1 MTEPTLLR
9 NVQTE
14 LSAKGYR
21 LFRNSV
27 GLGYVGTV
35 VDEACQHRLVKT
47 RVEGVDVYTEAEM
60 RRYVT
65 LANAR
70 PIKFGLGVGSPDL
83 VGWRRVV
90 VTPEMVGRD
99 IAVFVG
105 IEGKTPGTRTTPE
118 QRNFLQQIARWGGEA
133 KIAREDGFEEVEA
146 C

>member
-1 MTEPTLLR
+1 MIAGTLYTMGRPRPSHAMVERSLGADLGSGR
-9 NVQTE
+9 HGGPPPPSGWVILPE
-14 LSAKGYR
+14 VEI
-21 LFRNSV
+21 LFSTGESV
-27 GLGYVGTV
+27 V
-35 VDEACQHRLVKT
+35 
-47 RVEGVDVYTEAEM
+47 
-60 RRYVT
+60 
-65 LANAR
+65 
-70 PIKFGLGVGSPDL
+70 PDL